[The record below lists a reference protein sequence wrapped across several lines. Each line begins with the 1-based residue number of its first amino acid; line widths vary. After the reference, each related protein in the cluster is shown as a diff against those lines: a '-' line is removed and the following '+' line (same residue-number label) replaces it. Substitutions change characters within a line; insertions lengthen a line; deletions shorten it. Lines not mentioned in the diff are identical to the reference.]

1 MQPATG
7 RCTTSSAEFLAPSC
21 QIWRTWPFNFDRV
34 LANRCPTVTEI
45 EIAVASAVT
54 IAEIAAAAMALF
66 AIAMAPAGSPEWV
79 RAVERARSIAVANP
93 SCARTD
99 SFQSGS

>member
-1 MQPATG
+1 
-7 RCTTSSAEFLAPSC
+7 
-21 QIWRTWPFNFDRV
+21 
-34 LANRCPTVTEI
+34 VTEI
-45 EIAVASAVT
+45 EIAVVSAAT

-66 AIAMAPAGSPEWV
+66 AIAMAPATGSPEWV
-79 RAVERARSIAVANP
+79 RAVPPGRSIAVANP